1 MSSSRERLKQ
11 LEEIEQDV
19 VTVIE
24 SASQSLLELSKEQ
37 PSEDYVISS
46 TTRFLKGRL
55 VKTGVYVGMSV
66 ILVVPACVVPI
77 RLQGP
82 AGLADVGININI
94 RPASEI
100 EIVK

>member
-46 TTRFLKGRL
+46 TTRFLKGML
-55 VKTGVYVGMSV
+55 VKTGAYVGIV
-66 ILVVPACVVPI
+66 ILVVHTC
-77 RLQGP
+77 QGFP
-82 AGLADVGININI
+82 KLKIGNWVGGGTN
-94 RPASEI
+94 
-100 EIVK
+100 

>member
-46 TTRFLKGRL
+46 TTRFLKGRF
-55 VKTGVYVGMSV
+55 VKTDGVYVGMCLSFKLSV
-66 ILVVPACVVPI
+66 FLWFISDLH
-77 RLQGP
+77 G
-82 AGLADVGININI
+82 
-94 RPASEI
+94 
-100 EIVK
+100 K